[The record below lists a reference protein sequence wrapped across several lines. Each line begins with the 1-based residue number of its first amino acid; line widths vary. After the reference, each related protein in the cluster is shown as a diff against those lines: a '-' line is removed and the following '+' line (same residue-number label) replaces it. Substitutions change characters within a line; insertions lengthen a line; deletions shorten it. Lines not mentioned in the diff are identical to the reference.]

1 MARDLYVHRTKTE
14 NADTFYEKHKDDLLL
29 PPSKE
34 DNLGPL
40 KGQTFS
46 PKEKSDILFGG
57 VGFITTPSNV
67 VVKAYTPEG
76 IGLGIRRAL
85 I

>member
-1 MARDLYVHRTKTE
+1 MTEINFVKT
-14 NADTFYEKHKDDLLL
+14 Y
-29 PPSKE
+29 S
-34 DNLGPL
+34 PL
-40 KGQTFS
+40 TS
-46 PKEKSDILFGG
+46 DEIVAKEKSDILFGG
-57 VGFITTPSNV
+57 VGFITTPANV

>member
-1 MARDLYVHRTKTE
+1 MAGSASSSSTGSLSTQAAR
-14 NADTFYEKHKDDLLL
+14 
-29 PPSKE
+29 
-34 DNLGPL
+34 
-40 KGQTFS
+40 
-46 PKEKSDILFGG
+46 G
-57 VGFITTPSNV
+57 VGFITTPANV